1 MVTAE
6 GDKGQ
11 KQRLG
16 LMLKRH
22 FPKMGFKTLLYFQNK
37 DPLCLRAKAELQ
49 KEANPRVNPD
59 LSHPK
64 GKSNFCIIEGIL
76 LKKSE

>member
-11 KQRLG
+11 KQRLEF
-16 LMLKRH
+16 MLKRH
-22 FPKMGFKTLLYFQNK
+22 FPKMSFQTLLYFQNK

-49 KEANPRVNPD
+49 KG
-59 LSHPK
+59 LIHPK
-64 GKSNFCIIEGIL
+64 GKSDFCIIEDIL